1 MSIDDLV
8 SPLAAASTLRIPAA
22 RWSGESG
29 TIVLSDSMLNTS
41 AGWGT
46 GILSTVARLFVE
58 RSPHATMKKV
68 SRPQIGDHRPQ
79 EWVDGLVD
87 QGVVG
92 LIVTAG
98 DCATC
103 TSRALRE
110 CVLAESAGVPATGI
124 IPAALR
130 EIVTATL
137 HAWGRPDLAVAWMEK
152 PLFQLR
158 VENLGES
165 VESTAAQAW
174 RILTGTQ

>member
-1 MSIDDLV
+1 MSIEDLV
-8 SPLAAASTLRIPAA
+8 SPLAPASTPRTAAA

-29 TIVLSDSMLNTS
+29 TIVLSDSMLNTN

-46 GILSTVARLFVE
+46 GILSTLAQVFRD
-58 RSPHATMKKV
+58 RSPLAKIERV

-110 CVLAESAGVPATGI
+110 CVLAESTGIPATGV

-130 EIVTATL
+130 EISAATL
-137 HAWGRPDLAVAWMEK
+137 QAWGRPDLDIAWMDR
-152 PLFQLR
+152 PLFQWR
-158 VENLGES
+158 AETLGES
-165 VESTAAQAW
+165 ALPAALRAW
-174 RILTGTQ
+174 GILTGT